1 MLDDWQKRCLAFIS
15 TGMDGDAAH
24 DVSHVMRVVRN
35 ASYLTDKE
43 NVNPWITLP
52 AAWLHD
58 CVSVAKDSRQRSMAS
73 RLAADRA
80 RRFLAEAGF
89 PAEHLDAI
97 HHAIEAHSFSAG
109 IEARSPE
116 ARVVQDADRL
126 EALGAIGIARCL
138 LTAGSM
144 GSALYAPDDPFC
156 EAREPRER
164 EFAIDHFYAKLLGLP
179 ETLQTRAGREE
190 AQRRVDY
197 MRGYLDQLRSEIEG
211 QFN

>member
-1 MLDDWQKRCLAFIS
+1 
-15 TGMDGDAAH
+15 
-24 DVSHVMRVVRN
+24 
-35 ASYLTDKE
+35 
-43 NVNPWITLP
+43 
-52 AAWLHD
+52 
-58 CVSVAKDSRQRSMAS
+58 MAS

-144 GSALYAPDDPFC
+144 GSALCAPDDPFC

-179 ETLQTRAGREE
+179 DTMQTRAGREE